1 MYRTDNDHV
10 LFLLGEQKEHRSRF
24 FSSAEQLPITA
35 VQAILVG
42 H

>member
-1 MYRTDNDHV
+1 MITCCFCWVNKKSIAPD
-10 LFLLGEQKEHRSRF
+10 F